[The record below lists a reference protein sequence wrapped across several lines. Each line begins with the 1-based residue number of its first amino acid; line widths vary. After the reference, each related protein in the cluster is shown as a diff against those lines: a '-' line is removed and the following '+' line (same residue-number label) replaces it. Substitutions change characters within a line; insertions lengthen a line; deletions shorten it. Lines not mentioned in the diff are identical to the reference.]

1 MSSIY
6 FQSNSESRTNLSNNI
21 QAIIKC
27 YICLGKIKNPCMC
40 PKCQKLT
47 CESCIEKWLLEKKN
61 QCPHCRVTLN
71 FNQLIHLSFMTDVAN
86 YIDKINSN
94 KKAEETEICP
104 KHEIQNLY
112 YCSDCKIPLCSD
124 CYMLEDTHK
133 KHKIKKI
140 NDVYNFHLELIKT
153 EKEGLDIEENTLRK
167 YLKDINEKIIEIG
180 NTKYKKIKEIE
191 EYFKNIRNQ
200 IQIQSQELISNLL
213 EQKQNIEEKLN
224 YIQKYMKDFIYL
236 IKNSSKNEIITKSG
250 NLIKKLKDIKLKLL
264 TENDNI
270 NKFPNNFSLDIQ
282 NPLVPKYESGIF
294 EIKNFE
300 NINSDKVIYSPEMR
314 IGGLLWKLKLYPKGN
329 PTSKGEY
336 ISIFLELQ
344 NGLIEPSKYY
354 YILEMV
360 NFKNRRNY
368 FMEYSSNFTDGECWG
383 YSKFY
388 KIDKLKED
396 GFLNENGNI
405 VLKVYIRPESFKQLS
420 RDLKGYIDILENKI
434 NNSVIGEE
442 DEENDEDGGEDDE
455 LEERNITLNNCI
467 YDLIFAKN
475 FLINTKN
482 YKIKNE
488 NTKSEKN
495 KNNSNL
501 SYKKNNFSFDDF
513 DLNKDNKIYNKCHI
527 GKDKIKQ
534 KEDIKK
540 DNLNK
545 KNYIK
550 DCDTFKI
557 NKKSNNLQYMDKT
570 KDNKINANIK
580 KHNNSQIVLSTKET
594 DNNININIFKSER
607 KNMNENNEIFN
618 LNKNY
623 ITSLNNMNIIK
634 EDKNLENKTSNN
646 NIISPNNKIK
656 LSNITKIDISLDSNE
671 EKKKRNEDPYLIP
684 KDKEHPFILSDDS
697 VEYLVESINFNDEKK
712 GKNNIM
718 TEEKYS
724 DLNNNINLQYQYLI
738 RNWEKNRNKE
748 RDRNREKDYGRIKN
762 NNNNYERNYIPY
774 RNYYNNYNENGQNDI
789 NSPSGKYPNDFE
801 YKKKFFK

>member
-6 FQSNSESRTNLSNNI
+6 FQSNTESRTNLSNNI

-191 EYFKNIRNQ
+191 EFFKNIRNQ

-224 YIQKYMKDFIYL
+224 HIQKYMKDFIYQ

-557 NKKSNNLQYMDKT
+557 NKKSL
-570 KDNKINANIK
+570 ANI
-580 KHNNSQIVLSTKET
+580 NSYILLFIVIFLSSISSSSSSPSSSVSSSSSPVTESFIFFSKT
-594 DNNININIFKSER
+594 SIYPFKSLLNCSKDSGR
-607 KNMNENNEIFN
+607 ICTFNIKSPFSFKNPSSFN
-618 LNKNY
+618 L
-623 ITSLNNMNIIK
+623 S
-634 EDKNLENKTSNN
+634 
-646 NIISPNNKIK
+646 
-656 LSNITKIDISLDSNE
+656 
-671 EKKKRNEDPYLIP
+671 
-684 KDKEHPFILSDDS
+684 IL
-697 VEYLVESINFNDEKK
+697 
-712 GKNNIM
+712 
-718 TEEKYS
+718 
-724 DLNNNINLQYQYLI
+724 
-738 RNWEKNRNKE
+738 
-748 RDRNREKDYGRIKN
+748 
-762 NNNNYERNYIPY
+762 
-774 RNYYNNYNENGQNDI
+774 
-789 NSPSGKYPNDFE
+789 
-801 YKKKFFK
+801 

>member
-47 CESCIEKWLLEKKN
+47 CESCIEKWLLEKRS

-140 NDVYNFHLELIKT
+140 NDVYKFHLELIKT

-191 EYFKNIRNQ
+191 EFFKNIQNQ

-224 YIQKYMKDFIYL
+224 HIQKYMKDFIYQ

-488 NTKSEKN
+488 NTKSE
-495 KNNSNL
+495 NL

-550 DCDTFKI
+550 DNDTFKI
-557 NKKSNNLQYMDKT
+557 NKKSNNFQYMDKT

-607 KNMNENNEIFN
+607 KSMNENNEIFN

-646 NIISPNNKIK
+646 NIISSNNKIK
-656 LSNITKIDISLDSNE
+656 LSNIAKIDISLDSNE

-712 GKNNIM
+712 VKII
-718 TEEKYS
+718 
-724 DLNNNINLQYQYLI
+724 L
-738 RNWEKNRNKE
+738 
-748 RDRNREKDYGRIKN
+748 
-762 NNNNYERNYIPY
+762 
-774 RNYYNNYNENGQNDI
+774 
-789 NSPSGKYPNDFE
+789 
-801 YKKKFFK
+801 